1 MRAVWD
7 DNHNKGWFSVLDIIT
22 AINDQDDYQKTRN
35 NWKYLKTKLKKE
47 TFELVSGTNQFKL
60 PVPDRKQLLTDTLD
74 GEGVVLLAKAMPNI
88 KARTF
93 LDWFTYSDNTIDG
106 QSNKKEVIQE
116 LYVWYLI
123 SLIPL
128 P

>member
-1 MRAVWD
+1 M
-7 DNHNKGWFSVLDIIT
+7 GC
-22 AINDQDDYQKTRN
+22 
-35 NWKYLKTKLKKE
+35 
-47 TFELVSGTNQFKL
+47 GPNQYKL
-60 PVPDRKQLLTDTLD
+60 PLTDRKQQMKHPVD
-74 GEGVVLLAKAMPNI
+74 GEGVVLLGKAMPNI

>member
-1 MRAVWD
+1 
-7 DNHNKGWFSVLDIIT
+7 
-22 AINDQDDYQKTRN
+22 
-35 NWKYLKTKLKKE
+35 
-47 TFELVSGTNQFKL
+47 
-60 PVPDRKQLLTDTLD
+60 LD